1 MQELVKTEVG
11 LYYSSLLSLTLT
23 FDSLETTV
31 NQRYK
36 AVGRDKASIP
46 TEGFFPAG

>member
-1 MQELVKTEVG
+1 
-11 LYYSSLLSLTLT
+11 LT

-36 AVGRDKASIP
+36 AVDRDKASIP
-46 TEGFFPAG
+46 TEGFFLAIDCKIREEEKF